1 MNGCMV
7 NRVHIG
13 LKKKCYGTLKPEKR
27 KHLITGAVLTA
38 ESTIFSLNT
47 MIVLIKV
54 SAFSP
59 YYVPGLVFAVGG
71 EN

>member
-1 MNGCMV
+1 MV

-13 LKKKCYGTLKPEKR
+13 LKKKMLWHIKTREEKA
-27 KHLITGAVLTA
+27 LITGAVLTA

-47 MIVLIKV
+47 IIMLIKV